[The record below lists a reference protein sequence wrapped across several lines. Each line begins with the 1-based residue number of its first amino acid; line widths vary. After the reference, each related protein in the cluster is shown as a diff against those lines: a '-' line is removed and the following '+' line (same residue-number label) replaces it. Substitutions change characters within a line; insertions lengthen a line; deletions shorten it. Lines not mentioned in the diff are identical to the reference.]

1 VTDPLPSR
9 SSSPPSTVRFD
20 VTERAGRSASGGARF
35 APSPRGASRACAD
48 LWGLLLL
55 LCWDSASG
63 SLLYL
68 GELCGVRWP
77 PLVPVVVDGGQ
88 VLAVVGACVWLLV
101 RVTARVPLRGGGG
114 RAVAVA
120 CAAAAVGL
128 TSLCTAVAAAGRLP
142 EGMAFIAVL
151 LWLSLEV
158 CRRHGI
164 TPAQLGICPPRART
178 PRGRARA
185 VYVAG
190 ASLGLCAAVGYGMYY
205 VQLAVWRAGLAL
217 PVGDQSEALGV
228 TASWQLVP
236 MVIRTLIGEDLILV
250 AVVTALLTAARR
262 PVWQIYVISCGLELA
277 VHAYLGLPGLLM
289 LVWAVC
295 RIRLY
300 RRYGRLIPLALGHA
314 AWDLGDLMP
323 PVPETVLFT
332 AVVAVC
338 LLAELY
344 ARAPDQAK
352 GTRPPS
358 LR

>member
-1 VTDPLPSR
+1 VPDPLPSR
-9 SSSPPSTVRFD
+9 SSSRPSAARFD
-20 VTERAGRSASGGARF
+20 ATQRSERAISSLARF
-35 APSPRGASRACAD
+35 APSPQGASRACAD

-55 LCWDSASG
+55 LCWKSASG
-63 SLLYL
+63 SLMYL
-68 GELCGVRWP
+68 GEVCGVRWP
-77 PLVPVVVDGGQ
+77 PLVPAVVDGGQ
-88 VLAVVGACVWLLV
+88 ILAALGASVWLMV
-101 RVTARVPLRGGGG
+101 RVTSRVPLHGGGG
-114 RAVAVA
+114 RAIVLR
-120 CAAAAVGL
+120 CAAATVGL
-128 TSLCTAVAAAGRLP
+128 TAVSTAVTGAGRLP
-142 EGMAFIAVL
+142 EATAHIAVL

-164 TPAQLGICPPRART
+164 TPAQLGICPPGART

-185 VYVAG
+185 VYVAA
-190 ASLGLCAAVGYGMYY
+190 ASLGLCAAVGYSMYD

-228 TASWQLVP
+228 TGSWQLVP
-236 MVIRTLIGEDLILV
+236 MVLRTLIGEDLILL

-262 PVWQIYVISCGLELA
+262 PVWQIYAVSCGLELA

-323 PVPETVLFT
+323 PVPGTALFVTVM
-332 AVVAVC
+332 AVC

-344 ARAPDQAK
+344 ARAPEQAK
-352 GTRPPS
+352 GPPPV
-358 LR
+358 R